1 MYARLSMA
9 LVGLLASATAAAQRY
24 VPYTTPPWEW
34 MTDLQLHVEA
44 PGDPLWAY
52 ARGTIG
58 GASAMGTLG
67 NDLNPII
74 CMPHNITNYELLDLF
89 GSFLVNNELLD
100 QPGGIL
106 ELVAPLAA
114 LEAFPCPQNFGQ
126 AL

>member
-1 MYARLSMA
+1 MYARITMA

-34 MTDLQLHVEA
+34 MTDLQLHVET

-74 CMPHNITNYELLDLF
+74 CMPPSITNYELLDLF
-89 GSFLVNNELLD
+89 RSFLVNNALLD

-106 ELVAPLAA
+106 ELVAPLAV
-114 LEAFPCPQNFGQ
+114 LEAFPCPQNVGQ
-126 AL
+126 GV